1 MDTELDTAL
10 ATSAAGNV
18 ADIGLRGERAYRELK
33 RRLLMGDFALR
44 ERLGE
49 QRLAVVL
56 NVSRTPV
63 RQALLRLHS
72 EGLVERSTDGGYVP
86 TTPDLT
92 SIRELYEVRRGLEMQ
107 ALARPASLGR
117 VHDAAVLEPLRD
129 AWRALQVDL
138 PSADPSFVT
147 VDESFH
153 MELARS
159 AGNAALVEMLGVA
172 NQRIRVV
179 RMHDFLTDERV
190 RLTVEEH
197 LSIVEAVLAGDVDL
211 ARDRLEFHLG
221 HSLAVVDERATRAL
235 LRMVGA
241 LKEDV

>member
-1 MDTELDTAL
+1 MHTGHDGRET
-10 ATSAAGNV
+10 GGG
-18 ADIGLRGERAYRELK
+18 DIGLRGERAYSELK
-33 RRLLMGDFALR
+33 RRLLMGDFRLR

-92 SIRELYEVRRGLEMQ
+92 SIRELYEVRKGLEMQ
-107 ALARPASLGR
+107 ALVRPVSQGR
-117 VHDAAVLEPLRD
+117 VHDAALLEPLRD
-129 AWRALQVDL
+129 AWRTLLVDV
-138 PSADPSFVT
+138 PATDPSFVM

-153 MELARS
+153 MELAR
-159 AGNAALVEMLGVA
+159 AGGNTALVEMLGVV

-197 LSIVEAVLAGDVDL
+197 LSIVDAVLAADIEL
-211 ARDRLEFHLG
+211 ARERLDFHLG